1 MQSILNIL
9 STIYV
14 LVTFFLIKKS
24 NQKINFLKFFT
35 ISIVTLLCYNMVVC
49 LLFSVIKIPITLQ
62 ALFVIN
68 ILIATIQLIFIIKRK
83 QIQKYSFRKMDAVA
97 IIIILLTVLILAYF
111 NFGKELDIK
120 YIMTDASTHF
130 MVAKDFYKS
139 DTLLNYVEKFN
150 ISKGFM
156 IGAYTNTGILFKV
169 FAPFIGETNLYKIF
183 ILFDIFTFFLVG
195 ISIFNAIEKN
205 IKTKLNFT
213 ITILMIMLFMCGYP
227 YNSLIY
233 GYVYLQLGILIITN
247 IINVLQ
253 YYVENFDKKMLYYLL
268 LLLNFGLFFSY
279 CIFIPI
285 VYTVEFVYIFYK
297 NYKADKKIITLKNL
311 AVIGII
317 FIIPIV
323 CGLYYIIIPNI
334 ISINNNPEKNKAYIF
349 IEGYIYRNCWSN
361 FILLLP
367 IAVLCTKKKN
377 DDTFIWILFTSFQ
390 IIFMIL
396 YFIAIQKFNLS
407 TYYYYKYNFVL
418 WYLLWYGA
426 IYALNTTEKKINKF
440 ITYYIVIYSII
451 AFIVTL
457 LGNVEI
463 TKELFDNDE
472 NITNAFDIYG
482 INKTIAIEIQED
494 YNKEELE
501 LLDYIYY
508 NINLDNSSILLVL
521 KQRQEYWFR
530 AFFNYQNRENL
541 ETKLSTRDVEK
552 WNNGKY
558 KYLLITY
565 NSLFYETYQ
574 KDIKPGRVLIQN
586 KYGIIYEN
594 EK

>member
-349 IEGYIYRNCWSN
+349 IEGYIYRNCWPN

>member
-334 ISINNNPEKNKAYIF
+334 ISINNNTEKNKAYIF

>member
-68 ILIATIQLIFIIKRK
+68 ILIATIQLIFIIERK

-426 IYALNTTEKKINKF
+426 AYALNTTVKMINKF

-574 KDIKPGRVLIQN
+574 KHIKPGRVLIQN

>member
-120 YIMTDASTHF
+120 YIITDASTHF

>member
-367 IAVLCTKKKN
+367 IAVLCTKKK
-377 DDTFIWILFTSFQ
+377 TTIHLFG
-390 IIFMIL
+390 
-396 YFIAIQKFNLS
+396 
-407 TYYYYKYNFVL
+407 YYLQVFK
-418 WYLLWYGA
+418 
-426 IYALNTTEKKINKF
+426 
-440 ITYYIVIYSII
+440 
-451 AFIVTL
+451 
-457 LGNVEI
+457 
-463 TKELFDNDE
+463 
-472 NITNAFDIYG
+472 
-482 INKTIAIEIQED
+482 
-494 YNKEELE
+494 
-501 LLDYIYY
+501 
-508 NINLDNSSILLVL
+508 
-521 KQRQEYWFR
+521 
-530 AFFNYQNRENL
+530 
-541 ETKLSTRDVEK
+541 
-552 WNNGKY
+552 
-558 KYLLITY
+558 
-565 NSLFYETYQ
+565 
-574 KDIKPGRVLIQN
+574 
-586 KYGIIYEN
+586 
-594 EK
+594 

>member
-323 CGLYYIIIPNI
+323 CGLYYN
-334 ISINNNPEKNKAYIF
+334 
-349 IEGYIYRNCWSN
+349 
-361 FILLLP
+361 
-367 IAVLCTKKKN
+367 TK
-377 DDTFIWILFTSFQ
+377 
-390 IIFMIL
+390 
-396 YFIAIQKFNLS
+396 
-407 TYYYYKYNFVL
+407 YY
-418 WYLLWYGA
+418 
-426 IYALNTTEKKINKF
+426 
-440 ITYYIVIYSII
+440 
-451 AFIVTL
+451 
-457 LGNVEI
+457 
-463 TKELFDNDE
+463 
-472 NITNAFDIYG
+472 
-482 INKTIAIEIQED
+482 
-494 YNKEELE
+494 
-501 LLDYIYY
+501 
-508 NINLDNSSILLVL
+508 
-521 KQRQEYWFR
+521 
-530 AFFNYQNRENL
+530 
-541 ETKLSTRDVEK
+541 
-552 WNNGKY
+552 
-558 KYLLITY
+558 
-565 NSLFYETYQ
+565 
-574 KDIKPGRVLIQN
+574 
-586 KYGIIYEN
+586 
-594 EK
+594 

>member
-1 MQSILNIL
+1 
-9 STIYV
+9 
-14 LVTFFLIKKS
+14 
-24 NQKINFLKFFT
+24 
-35 ISIVTLLCYNMVVC
+35 
-49 LLFSVIKIPITLQ
+49 
-62 ALFVIN
+62 
-68 ILIATIQLIFIIKRK
+68 
-83 QIQKYSFRKMDAVA
+83 MD
-97 IIIILLTVLILAYF
+97 
-111 NFGKELDIK
+111 
-120 YIMTDASTHF
+120 
-130 MVAKDFYKS
+130 
-139 DTLLNYVEKFN
+139 
-150 ISKGFM
+150 
-156 IGAYTNTGILFKV
+156 
-169 FAPFIGETNLYKIF
+169 
-183 ILFDIFTFFLVG
+183 
-195 ISIFNAIEKN
+195 
-205 IKTKLNFT
+205 
-213 ITILMIMLFMCGYP
+213 
-227 YNSLIY
+227 
-233 GYVYLQLGILIITN
+233 
-247 IINVLQ
+247 
-253 YYVENFDKKMLYYLL
+253 
-268 LLLNFGLFFSY
+268 
-279 CIFIPI
+279 
-285 VYTVEFVYIFYK
+285 
-297 NYKADKKIITLKNL
+297 
-311 AVIGII
+311 
-317 FIIPIV
+317 
-323 CGLYYIIIPNI
+323 YIIIPNI

>member
-586 KYGIIYEN
+586 KYGLIYEN

>member
-1 MQSILNIL
+1 MFNIIR
-9 STIYV
+9 S
-14 LVTFFLIKKS
+14 
-24 NQKINFLKFFT
+24 LKFT
-35 ISIVTLLCYNMVVC
+35 QTLRYSPLLCYNMVVC